1 MIKQIWNDTTP
12 QFKMFVIAPIG
23 VFLGYKL
30 ALELWC
36 VAYGFGM
43 QLGLL

>member
-1 MIKQIWNDTTP
+1 MN
-12 QFKMFVIAPIG
+12 FKELNPVEKSVVATAVALPTAYA
-23 VFLGYKL
+23 VYWL